1 MGCLDGPLAEA
12 ERRRLERIVTI
23 SELFDLRPLLKTS
36 MNATLRLDEQEALAE
51 SPRARKAAAPEF
63 VRQSELIANIWTGL
77 GAATRCVRAPQRRH
91 YDVVADLSDPDS
103 ALCAVF
109 AP

>member
-1 MGCLDGPLAEA
+1 MGRLDGPLAEA

-23 SELFDLRPLLKTS
+23 GELFDLRPLLKTS
-36 MNATLRLDEQEALAE
+36 MNATLRLDKQEALAE
-51 SPRARKAAAPEF
+51 SPALVRPRPEF
-63 VRQSELIANIWTGL
+63 VRQSELIANIWAGL